1 MDMNFLLRLLQY
13 GVLLLGALPAL
24 AQTDSL
30 HFPVVDPFVVDT
42 IIVSGNQ
49 KTKTYVILDEMTI
62 KPGGL
67 ATPELIEF
75 DKKRIYSLALFTHVE
90 ILADSLEGKHF
101 LFVELGERWYLIP
114 QVMFGFRD
122 GDPKKPYYGGGFLEY
137 NFQGRNQKLS
147 GALIFGYNPS
157 LGFGFRDPLID
168 REHRLFFSSNI
179 SYSRIRN
186 KSAIESAITGDFD
199 EDHYNANVTL
209 GKRFT
214 LFESFA
220 VNLGF
225 DKVKIDSYRPTR
237 TASPDGNDAYIYASA
252 SYANDTRDLREY
264 PANGS
269 FVSLFLT
276 KYGFGEAMLS
286 YTRFGADLRKYIPL
300 PFDFTLA
307 GRTYGT
313 FASGAFV
320 PSHGRVYFGYGDRIR
335 GYYKDVIEGENLL
348 GTSVELHWPL
358 IPARIIH
365 FTAISL
371 PEAFSVWRFGISL
384 AVFADAGATWFRDK
398 PVSFNSFA
406 SGYGGGIHFLLPYS
420 FIMRAEYAWNDYG
433 RGQFIVD
440 FRTSI

>member
-1 MDMNFLLRLLQY
+1 MKFLICLLKY
-13 GVLLLGALPAL
+13 AIFLLGALPL
-24 AQTDSL
+24 FAQTDSL
-30 HFPVVDPFVVDT
+30 HFPIAEPFHVDT
-42 IIVSGNQ
+42 IIVSGNE
-49 KTKTYVILDEMTI
+49 KTKDYVILDEMTI
-62 KPGGL
+62 KPGTI

-157 LGFGFRDPLID
+157 LGFNFRDPLIN
-168 REHRLFFSSNI
+168 REYRLFFSSGI
-179 SYSRIRN
+179 TYSRIRN
-186 KSAIESAITGDFD
+186 KSVIESAITGDFD
-199 EDHYNANVTL
+199 EDHYNANITI

-220 VNLGF
+220 VNFGF
-225 DKVKIDSYRPTR
+225 DMVQIDSYRPGR
-237 TASPDGNDAYIYASA
+237 TASPDGKDAYIYATG

-269 FVSLFLT
+269 FVNFFLT

-286 YTRFGADLRKYIPL
+286 YTRFGTDLRTYVPL

-307 GRTYGT
+307 GRAYGNLAFGT
-313 FASGAFV
+313 FV
-320 PSHGRVYFGYGDRIR
+320 PSFGRAYFGYGDRIR
-335 GYYKDVIEGENLL
+335 GYYKEVIEGEDLV

-358 IPARIIH
+358 LPARTIH

-371 PEAFSVWRFGISL
+371 PEAFSVWRLGISL
-384 AVFADAGATWFRDK
+384 ALFADAGATWFRGR
-398 PVSFNSFA
+398 PVSFSSFA

-433 RGQFIVD
+433 KGQFILD